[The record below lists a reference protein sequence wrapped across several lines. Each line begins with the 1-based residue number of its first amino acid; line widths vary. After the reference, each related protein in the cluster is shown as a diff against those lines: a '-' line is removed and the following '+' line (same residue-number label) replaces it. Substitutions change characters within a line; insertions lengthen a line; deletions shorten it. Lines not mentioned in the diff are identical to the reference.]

1 MSTGKF
7 KAVLNIIVRSC
18 LKIRSGVGE
27 MAQQT
32 KTFATKP
39 AKLSLVSGA
48 HVVGRK
54 DS

>member
-1 MSTGKF
+1 MSTEKF
-7 KAVLNIIVRSC
+7 KAILNRSC

-27 MAQQT
+27 MAQQI
-32 KTFATKP
+32 KTFVAKP

-48 HVVGRK
+48 HVVGRR